1 MTTVVTFSGDQTAAL
16 ARAVE
21 ILAQRLAETVS
32 APPKF
37 TTSRADFG
45 LLDVKPAFAIKH
57 LRARTGLILKTSVVS
72 RDDAILL
79 A

>member
-1 MTTVVTFSGDQTAAL
+1 MPHEIGPYIPGLNFADFCLHQHGDCN
-16 ARAVE
+16 
-21 ILAQRLAETVS
+21 
-32 APPKF
+32 PKF

-57 LRARTGLILKTSVVS
+57 LRAITGLILKTSVVS

-79 A
+79 AIR